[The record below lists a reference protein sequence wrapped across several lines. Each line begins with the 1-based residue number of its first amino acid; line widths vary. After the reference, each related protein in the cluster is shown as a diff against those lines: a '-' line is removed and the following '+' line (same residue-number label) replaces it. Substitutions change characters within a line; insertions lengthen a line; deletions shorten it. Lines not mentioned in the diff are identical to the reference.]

1 MGCCKQV
8 IGYIRLRVARIV
20 KGTKTFWRVT
30 VLLLY
35 LNFFFFF
42 FPVFV
47 LKEPH
52 GFGYELPKVQ
62 VLISGESSYKITQ
75 VNREPRKEKKIK
87 NKTKAVTIPN
97 FCYVYRD
104 GKHARIQLQKL
115 ALQNI

>member
-1 MGCCKQV
+1 M

-20 KGTKTFWRVT
+20 KGTKTFRRVT
-30 VLLLY
+30 VLLY
-35 LNFFFFF
+35 LNFFFF

-75 VNREPRKEKKIK
+75 VNREPREEKKIK
-87 NKTKAVTIPN
+87 NKK
-97 FCYVYRD
+97 
-104 GKHARIQLQKL
+104 
-115 ALQNI
+115 